1 MEQGA
6 CLGVNLFICHET
18 SLYIYI
24 YIYIYIYLMN
34 YGEREGGNKPKM

>member
-24 YIYIYIYLMN
+24 YIYLMN